1 MRLKIVAELLSHP
14 AWNYTLFK
22 KNAFSELEYES
33 VKINVWVKVT
43 EETVRLENSDEM
55 FTLLS

>member
-1 MRLKIVAELLSHP
+1 MRLKIVGELLPHP

-22 KNAFSELEYES
+22 KNTFSELECES
-33 VKINVWVKVT
+33 VKITGWVKVT

-55 FTLLS
+55 LTLLS